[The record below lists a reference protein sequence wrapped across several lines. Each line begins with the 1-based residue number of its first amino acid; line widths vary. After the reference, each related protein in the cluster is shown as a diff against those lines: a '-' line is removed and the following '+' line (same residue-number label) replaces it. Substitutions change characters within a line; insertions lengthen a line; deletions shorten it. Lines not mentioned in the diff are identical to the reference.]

1 MQPQE
6 DPNMAENNMVERR
19 HDEPCKLA
27 EPVGQK
33 EHMPDNHEV
42 DHTETVNS
50 TEKMSENDDLTEEEE
65 NKLLQAEEDDLDVID
80 CYTEDFDSDME
91 NDFCRKEKQKN
102 EETTKEKEKT
112 KEAMQ
117 EKEKNKKTV
126 TNSKNMDKIEEKPQ
140 NKTTTEEEVN
150 QQKPSPKKVAA
161 ELEDDDDEDVIQLCD
176 DISDTFL
183 EDDAIGSSAGP
194 TKPEISS
201 QAKIESEKARI
212 LSEPLVKQLVIPEI
226 CVSDEEDDRSVGS
239 QESLSLQI
247 DHCVEKAA
255 ELISEVVEN
264 GRGKTD
270 PSKAGGTVPAGKNGS
285 ALNGSNASEG
295 GLYGCHQE
303 DPDVLKLK
311 LDLYQDM
318 GGMDYEAEDKTEDG
332 EKLTVI
338 RIKEEPCSPRNL
350 FSENEIPTIEL
361 TSTDDEVVTIS
372 ISPKSKVKTKQNKK
386 SKKRKSKKKGST
398 EYVDLRMDSSEDS
411 FPIVVDSSTVSIDSR
426 NTEMHSEESEKAKAL
441 HNRKVTTTP
450 EVNGVGKKSK
460 TARKRSVDADL
471 IEPPVKKKKKVDPAM
486 MGYQKRRRSV
496 GRSASKS
503 SMLSVTSVLSSIPDE
518 DMVVISA
525 NDVLLADPSM
535 IVTGE
540 TTNIENDKRQSE
552 STDEITDGKLA
563 NDSKEELMHSL
574 DLKEA
579 ITKELVQEV
588 SLNGDKNENESDEH
602 SFPLPTTD
610 IALEDMLESFIDKEA
625 NSKHSELVF
634 HSISPEEK
642 FLMDS
647 LFADCEKQSQQV
659 PSEDHLESLKTIMD
673 DGKPLVEP
681 QKVTEPIAISYT
693 ICDESIQ
700 PETVHMQL
708 ETYAPE
714 GESVPDMAKGPKAP
728 NIKIIQNYQKY
739 PFQSKP
745 PKKQKLKDN
754 NSNGQQRKGRGRK
767 KREVKD
773 DTDEEYLPS
782 KVRTRNRGS
791 KPRKRKNSKP
801 QLEEEELNVVDQQ
814 QHPED
819 GPLISEHSLPK
830 FDNGDDDDDGTATTS
845 TVCRNMP
852 TLEED
857 LAMTSSD
864 EGETFEATSKELI
877 TTSPSKI
884 SSSSTEGS
892 GGGTKLNDD
901 GKKERD
907 ERQPIRI
914 TKGDKVSTKPS
925 QKRKRKRVI
934 SSSNSEVSTATIS
947 NSVDTEPELQLSA
960 STIGSDTEQT
970 AEGASLE
977 TTQVAADKMDN
988 LQIVISPLTE
998 DKIRKINTPQKSK
1011 GLTKASQT
1019 EISGLTW
1026 SIDLH
1031 QIDFRSEYFEK
1042 LRILLNNGAR
1052 TGGDRSFNGVDIP
1065 SRSSLQ
1071 RCLVMSPNPRQQP
1084 ARPVPDGHNRSS
1096 AEDLLFQRA
1105 LNEVELGANN
1115 TEDRSARQRLERV
1128 VNSVRSTFRIP
1139 KVKKQASSS
1148 PQDVTSSTPHVAEP
1162 VYRDDDLG
1170 VEQLPSTSRSVD
1182 RSQQSNG
1189 PSSSLRPPETAGVVQ
1204 RTITNDYVDEN
1215 SENSDNVSAMSRER
1229 QQIRQNIMLQDRFEV
1244 PANLNMNAGRV
1255 NVGYMPPSSAEN
1267 GQLETGRPLPNPDPR
1282 PARVPPISLET
1293 QSGLPSRAELLN
1305 VRRTIRND
1313 APPPLQQPPQLVLPE
1328 VPPPMVQ
1335 QFLPEAKY
1343 NPPQANAPF
1352 TMFGGFQ
1359 PAQFAVSSNSFNRTG
1374 SLLGYSGLETPSMF
1388 SGDMMSLQQQQQLRG
1403 NPSNIND
1410 FLTMLWEQFRQQ
1422 QQPIRQQP
1430 LIQPPLQPPVAP
1442 LAQPQVVSMP
1452 PSSSNQ
1458 QPILS
1463 QMLSQMNQISM
1474 QPSVP
1479 QATPFEPQRANEQVE
1494 IICSIFGCFDFL
1506 NDRCIKTHCRY
1517 PHILPREEEVFQ
1529 KLLMQSRDVIMAS
1542 YRFVAGRDDLF
1553 IKYFPAYAS
1562 VMGRNNM
1569 RHQLVNTITD
1579 CEQSKRPIQYYKYIV
1594 EGLKVS
1600 GTSAVQA
1607 VQLIL
1612 EKHTKKSFNQI
1623 NVLIELILD
1632 TGEGIP
1638 TFLRILEEFFHVKDY
1653 YYEIPSVNRL
1663 LEFSVISTLPI
1674 NELATFVSKL
1684 ILKVPAGAE
1693 QFVNT
1698 RMLLEFI
1705 QKVRLDP
1712 ALALDVEDIV
1722 KKYGSVV
1729 MRP

>member
-1 MQPQE
+1 
-6 DPNMAENNMVERR
+6 
-19 HDEPCKLA
+19 
-27 EPVGQK
+27 
-33 EHMPDNHEV
+33 
-42 DHTETVNS
+42 
-50 TEKMSENDDLTEEEE
+50 
-65 NKLLQAEEDDLDVID
+65 
-80 CYTEDFDSDME
+80 
-91 NDFCRKEKQKN
+91 
-102 EETTKEKEKT
+102 
-112 KEAMQ
+112 MQ

-914 TKGDKVSTKPS
+914 TKGDKVSTKPT

-934 SSSNSEVSTATIS
+934 SSSSNSEVSTATIS

-960 STIGSDTEQT
+960 STIGSETEQA

-1255 NVGYMPPSSAEN
+1255 
-1267 GQLETGRPLPNPDPR
+1267 
-1282 PARVPPISLET
+1282 
-1293 QSGLPSRAELLN
+1293 
-1305 VRRTIRND
+1305 
-1313 APPPLQQPPQLVLPE
+1313 
-1328 VPPPMVQ
+1328 
-1335 QFLPEAKY
+1335 
-1343 NPPQANAPF
+1343 
-1352 TMFGGFQ
+1352 
-1359 PAQFAVSSNSFNRTG
+1359 
-1374 SLLGYSGLETPSMF
+1374 
-1388 SGDMMSLQQQQQLRG
+1388 
-1403 NPSNIND
+1403 
-1410 FLTMLWEQFRQQ
+1410 
-1422 QQPIRQQP
+1422 
-1430 LIQPPLQPPVAP
+1430 
-1442 LAQPQVVSMP
+1442 
-1452 PSSSNQ
+1452 
-1458 QPILS
+1458 
-1463 QMLSQMNQISM
+1463 
-1474 QPSVP
+1474 
-1479 QATPFEPQRANEQVE
+1479 
-1494 IICSIFGCFDFL
+1494 
-1506 NDRCIKTHCRY
+1506 
-1517 PHILPREEEVFQ
+1517 
-1529 KLLMQSRDVIMAS
+1529 
-1542 YRFVAGRDDLF
+1542 
-1553 IKYFPAYAS
+1553 
-1562 VMGRNNM
+1562 
-1569 RHQLVNTITD
+1569 
-1579 CEQSKRPIQYYKYIV
+1579 
-1594 EGLKVS
+1594 
-1600 GTSAVQA
+1600 
-1607 VQLIL
+1607 
-1612 EKHTKKSFNQI
+1612 
-1623 NVLIELILD
+1623 
-1632 TGEGIP
+1632 
-1638 TFLRILEEFFHVKDY
+1638 
-1653 YYEIPSVNRL
+1653 
-1663 LEFSVISTLPI
+1663 
-1674 NELATFVSKL
+1674 
-1684 ILKVPAGAE
+1684 
-1693 QFVNT
+1693 
-1698 RMLLEFI
+1698 
-1705 QKVRLDP
+1705 
-1712 ALALDVEDIV
+1712 
-1722 KKYGSVV
+1722 
-1729 MRP
+1729 